1 MICQPGGELLL
12 RQGAEVL
19 QCGAPEHFVEA
30 GRVGRDLLRVELR
43 RKAPEKRLKGR
54 LGGRAEDGRGVVML
68 DELGDGTDA
77 GGKVVARE
85 GLRLVEDDDAVG
97 DVVELAAAAAAVG
110 VERLEE
116 LHRRRHHDGGVPVFA
131 GQHLAVLGGGQ
142 VVLLNSL
149 VLGVG
154 EVGQNIFCAQ
164 QAREDGGGLVDD
176 GHIRDDIDDPLHLL
190 GGGVLQRKG
199 EGGKGLAAAGGYGEG
214 VEPLRA
220 VRAFLETG
228 AEDGVALD
236 ADGRGRLGPE
246 ITLRLCRDDVPQ
258 RGDVRAAAPG
268 CGLAVHEGLGVDE
281 VGVHEAGVDHPG
293 KECEAQRVGAGP
305 RRRRRGGERY
315 FLPAVVGGYR
325 LLAPAKQGGVARVIG
340 GAPAVGQ
347 AAVVSGHGKGSVEM
361 LANPGLLRSG
371 GGVVHLGAAFE
382 PQLEGVAVFAD
393 VVEPR
398 GKFGL
403 TLRPEGGCE
412 GTGQSGS
419 AGEMVVDGLGAGAVL
434 ADVGK
439 TCRVLHKMTS

>member
-43 RKAPEKRLKGR
+43 RKAPEQRLKGR

-97 DVVELAAAAAAVG
+97 DVVELAAAAAAVS

-176 GHIRDDIDDPLHLL
+176 GHIRDDVDDPLHLL

-199 EGGKGLAAAGGYGEG
+199 EGGEGLAAAGRYGEG
-214 VEPLRA
+214 VEPLWA
-220 VRAFLETG
+220 VRAFLEAG

-236 ADGRGRLGPE
+236 ADGRGRFGTE
-246 ITLRLCRDDVPQ
+246 IALRLCRDDVPQ
-258 RGDVRAAAPG
+258 RGDARAAAPG

-281 VGVHEAGVDHPG
+281 VGVHEAGVEHPG
-293 KECEAQRVGAGP
+293 KEREAQRVGAGP
-305 RRRRRGGERY
+305 RGRRRGGERY
-315 FLPAVVGGYR
+315 FLPAVVGVYW
-325 LLAPAKQGGVARVIG
+325 LLAPAI
-340 GAPAVGQ
+340 
-347 AAVVSGHGKGSVEM
+347 
-361 LANPGLLRSG
+361 
-371 GGVVHLGAAFE
+371 
-382 PQLEGVAVFAD
+382 
-393 VVEPR
+393 
-398 GKFGL
+398 
-403 TLRPEGGCE
+403 
-412 GTGQSGS
+412 
-419 AGEMVVDGLGAGAVL
+419 
-434 ADVGK
+434 
-439 TCRVLHKMTS
+439 

>member
-1 MICQPGGELLL
+1 MPGQPGGELLL

-43 RKAPEKRLKGR
+43 RKAPEERLKGG

-176 GHIRDDIDDPLHLL
+176 GHIRDDVDDPLHLL

-199 EGGKGLAAAGGYGEG
+199 EGGEGLAAAGGYGEG
-214 VEPLRA
+214 VEPLWA
-220 VRAFLETG
+220 VRAFLEAG

-236 ADGRGRLGPE
+236 ADGRGRFGPE
-246 ITLRLCRDDVPQ
+246 IALRLCRDDVPQ
-258 RGDVRAAAPG
+258 RSDVRAAAPG
-268 CGLAVHEGLGVDE
+268 CGLAVHESLGVDE
-281 VGVHEAGVDHPG
+281 VGVHEAGVEHPG
-293 KECEAQRVGAGP
+293 KEREAQWVGAGP
-305 RRRRRGGERY
+305 RGRRRGGERY

-347 AAVVSGHGKGSVEM
+347 AAVVSGYGKGSVEM
-361 LANPGLLRSG
+361 LANPGLLRPG
-371 GGVVHLGAAFE
+371 GGVVHLWAAFE
-382 PQLEGVAVFAD
+382 PQLEGVAVLPD

-403 TLRPEGGCE
+403 TLCPEGGCE

-419 AGEMVVDGLGAGAVL
+419 AGEMVVDGLGAGAIL
-434 ADVGK
+434 ADVGE
-439 TCRVLHKMTS
+439 TCGVLHKMTS

>member
-1 MICQPGGELLL
+1 MICQPGGKLRL

-30 GRVGRDLLRVELR
+30 GRVGRDLLRVELG
-43 RKAPEKRLKGR
+43 RKTLEQRLKGR
-54 LGGRAEDGRGVVML
+54 LGGRAEDGCGVVML
-68 DELGDGTDA
+68 DELGDGADA

-85 GLRLVEDDDAVG
+85 GLGFVEDDDAVG

-142 VVLLNSL
+142 IVLLDGL

-154 EVGQNIFCAQ
+154 EVGQNIFCTQ

-176 GHIRDDIDDPLHLL
+176 GHIRDDVDDPLHLL

-199 EGGKGLAAAGGYGEG
+199 EGGEGLAAAGGYGEG

-220 VRAFLETG
+220 MRAFLEAG

-236 ADGRGRLGPE
+236 ADGRRRFGPE
-246 ITLRLCRDDVPQ
+246 IALRLCGNDVPQ
-258 RGDVRAAAPG
+258 RGDICAAAPG
-268 CGLAVHEGLGVDE
+268 GGLAVHEGLGVDE
-281 VGVHEAGVDHPG
+281 VGVHKAGVEHPG
-293 KECEAQRVGAGP
+293 EEREAQWVGAGP
-305 RRRRRGGERY
+305 RGRRRGGERY
-315 FLPAVVGGYR
+315 FLPAVVGVYR
-325 LLAPAKQGGVARVIG
+325 LSAPAKQGGVARVIG

-347 AAVVSGHGKGSVEM
+347 TAVVSGHGKGGVEM
-361 LANPGLLRSG
+361 LANPGLLRPG

-382 PQLEGVAVFAD
+382 PQLEGVAVLAD

-403 TLRPEGGCE
+403 ALRPEGGSE

-434 ADVGK
+434 ADVCK
-439 TCRVLHKMTS
+439 TRGVLHKMTS

>member
-43 RKAPEKRLKGR
+43 RKAPEQRLKGR

-68 DELGDGTDA
+68 DELGDDADA

-116 LHRRRHHDGGVPVFA
+116 LHPRRHHDGGVPVFA

-164 QAREDGGGLVDD
+164 QAREDGGGLIDD
-176 GHIRDDIDDPLHLL
+176 GHIRDDVDDPLHLL

-199 EGGKGLAAAGGYGEG
+199 EGGEGLAAAGGYGEG

-220 VRAFLETG
+220 VRAFLKAG

-246 ITLRLCRDDVPQ
+246 ITLRLCRGDVPQ

-281 VGVHEAGVDHPG
+281 VGVHKAGVEHPG
-293 KECEAQRVGAGP
+293 EEREAQRVGAGP
-305 RRRRRGGERY
+305 RGRRRGGERY
-315 FLPAVVGGYR
+315 FLPAVVGVYR
-325 LLAPAKQGGVARVIG
+325 LLAPAI
-340 GAPAVGQ
+340 
-347 AAVVSGHGKGSVEM
+347 
-361 LANPGLLRSG
+361 
-371 GGVVHLGAAFE
+371 
-382 PQLEGVAVFAD
+382 
-393 VVEPR
+393 
-398 GKFGL
+398 
-403 TLRPEGGCE
+403 
-412 GTGQSGS
+412 
-419 AGEMVVDGLGAGAVL
+419 
-434 ADVGK
+434 
-439 TCRVLHKMTS
+439 

>member
-19 QCGAPEHFVEA
+19 QGGAPEHFVEA

-43 RKAPEKRLKGR
+43 RKAPEERLKGG

-176 GHIRDDIDDPLHLL
+176 GHIRDDVDDPLHLL

-199 EGGKGLAAAGGYGEG
+199 EGGEGLAAAGGYGEG

-220 VRAFLETG
+220 VRAFLKAG

-246 ITLRLCRDDVPQ
+246 IALRLCRDDVPQ
-258 RGDVRAAAPG
+258 RGDVRTAAPG

-281 VGVHEAGVDHPG
+281 VGVHEAGVEHPG
-293 KECEAQRVGAGP
+293 KEREAQWVGAGP
-305 RRRRRGGERY
+305 RGRRRGGERY

-347 AAVVSGHGKGSVEM
+347 AAVVSGHGKGGVEM
-361 LANPGLLRSG
+361 VANPGLLRPG

-403 TLRPEGGCE
+403 ALRPEGGCE

-419 AGEMVVDGLGAGAVL
+419 AGEMVVDGLGAGAIL
-434 ADVGK
+434 ADVGE
-439 TCRVLHKMTS
+439 TCGVLHKMTS

>member
-1 MICQPGGELLL
+1 M
-12 RQGAEVL
+12 
-19 QCGAPEHFVEA
+19 
-30 GRVGRDLLRVELR
+30 
-43 RKAPEKRLKGR
+43 
-54 LGGRAEDGRGVVML
+54 
-68 DELGDGTDA
+68 
-77 GGKVVARE
+77 
-85 GLRLVEDDDAVG
+85 
-97 DVVELAAAAAAVG
+97 ELAAAAAAVG

-116 LHRRRHHDGGVPVFA
+116 LHCRRHHDGGVPVFA

-199 EGGKGLAAAGGYGEG
+199 EGGEGLAAAGGYGEG

-220 VRAFLETG
+220 VRAFLEAG

-236 ADGRGRLGPE
+236 ADGRGRFGTE
-246 ITLRLCRDDVPQ
+246 IALRLCGNDVPQ
-258 RGDVRAAAPG
+258 CGDVRAAAPG

-281 VGVHEAGVDHPG
+281 VGVHEAGIEHPG
-293 KECEAQRVGAGP
+293 KEREAQRVGAGP
-305 RRRRRGGERY
+305 RGRRRGGERY
-315 FLPAVVGGYR
+315 FLPAVVGVYR

-347 AAVVSGHGKGSVEM
+347 AAVVSGHRKGGVEM
-361 LANPGLLRSG
+361 LANPGLLRPG
-371 GGVVHLGAAFE
+371 GGVVHLGTAFE
-382 PQLEGVAVFAD
+382 PQLEGVAVLPD

-403 TLRPEGGCE
+403 ALRPEGGCE

-439 TCRVLHKMTS
+439 TCGVLHKMTS

>member
-1 MICQPGGELLL
+1 MSGQPGGELLL

-30 GRVGRDLLRVELR
+30 GRVGRDLLRVEFR
-43 RKAPEKRLKGR
+43 RKAPEQRLKGR

-68 DELGDGTDA
+68 DELGDGADA
-77 GGKVVARE
+77 GGKIVARE

-116 LHRRRHHDGGVPVFA
+116 LHRRRHHDGGVPVFT

-142 VVLLNSL
+142 VVLLNSF

-164 QAREDGGGLVDD
+164 QAREDGGGLIDD
-176 GHIRDDIDDPLHLL
+176 GHIRDDVDDPLHLL

-220 VRAFLETG
+220 VSAFLETG

-236 ADGRGRLGPE
+236 TDGRGRLGPE
-246 ITLRLCRDDVPQ
+246 IALRLCGNDVPQ

-268 CGLAVHEGLGVDE
+268 CGLAVHKGLGVDE
-281 VGVHEAGVDHPG
+281 VGVHEAGVEHPG
-293 KECEAQRVGAGP
+293 KEREAQRVGAGP
-305 RRRRRGGERY
+305 RGRRRGGERY
-315 FLPAVVGGYR
+315 FLPAVVGVYW
-325 LLAPAKQGGVARVIG
+325 LLAPAI
-340 GAPAVGQ
+340 
-347 AAVVSGHGKGSVEM
+347 
-361 LANPGLLRSG
+361 
-371 GGVVHLGAAFE
+371 
-382 PQLEGVAVFAD
+382 
-393 VVEPR
+393 
-398 GKFGL
+398 
-403 TLRPEGGCE
+403 
-412 GTGQSGS
+412 
-419 AGEMVVDGLGAGAVL
+419 
-434 ADVGK
+434 
-439 TCRVLHKMTS
+439 